1 MVCAVADAPSTH
13 GEDTTISDL
22 PFRSTEQ
29 PLPPR
34 CALAAAQG
42 DGFKKRSSAVLA
54 PGHQIRVDDSFATI
68 GGFRTLAGSE
78 EVNDALKMIRRR
90 RPAVWILLLV
100 GLLLAVVA
108 GAGGAYLA
116 LKHSGSDREEGFLA
130 HGQVSAAIF
139 GVDVD
144 TAQSRRC
151 LAKSDQA
158 ATTIR
163 QGIPVT
169 ISLNGTAVG
178 VGHLSVGHLT
188 REPVHQGNPG
198 SLRASCLYTFTAPV
212 TEKSEGKFTVDIG
225 TATVPFSMDDL
236 RNGVNIGLS

>member
-1 MVCAVADAPSTH
+1 MAS
-13 GEDTTISDL
+13 
-22 PFRSTEQ
+22 
-29 PLPPR
+29 
-34 CALAAAQG
+34 
-42 DGFKKRSSAVLA
+42 KRSSAVLT
-54 PGHQIRVDDSFATI
+54 PTHQIRVDDSFATF
-68 GGFRTLAGSE
+68 GGFRTSQGSE
-78 EVNDALKMIRRR
+78 EVNDALKMIRLR
-90 RPAVWILLLV
+90 RPTVWILLLV

-108 GAGGAYLA
+108 GAAGAYLA
-116 LKHSGSDREEGFLA
+116 LRQSGSDREEGFLA
-130 HGQVSAAIF
+130 HGQVSAAIL

-144 TAQSRRC
+144 TPQSRRC

-178 VGHLSVGHLT
+178 IGHLSVGHLT
-188 REPVHQGNPG
+188 REPVQQGHPDW
-198 SLRASCLYTFTAPV
+198 LRASCVYTFTAPV

-225 TATVPFSMDDL
+225 TATVPFSMNDL

>member
-1 MVCAVADAPSTH
+1 MHS
-13 GEDTTISDL
+13 
-22 PFRSTEQ
+22 
-29 PLPPR
+29 
-34 CALAAAQG
+34 
-42 DGFKKRSSAVLA
+42 
-54 PGHQIRVDDSFATI
+54 
-68 GGFRTLAGSE
+68 
-78 EVNDALKMIRRR
+78 KMIRLR

-100 GLLLAVVA
+100 GLLPAVIA
-108 GAGGAYLA
+108 GAYLA
-116 LKHSGSDREEGFLA
+116 LKQSGSDREEGFLA

-144 TAQSRRC
+144 TPQSRRC

-178 VGHLSVGHLT
+178 VGQLSVGHLT

>member
-1 MVCAVADAPSTH
+1 MHA
-13 GEDTTISDL
+13 
-22 PFRSTEQ
+22 
-29 PLPPR
+29 
-34 CALAAAQG
+34 
-42 DGFKKRSSAVLA
+42 
-54 PGHQIRVDDSFATI
+54 
-68 GGFRTLAGSE
+68 
-78 EVNDALKMIRRR
+78 MIRLR
-90 RPAVWILLLV
+90 RPAVWPLLLV
-100 GLLLAVVA
+100 GLLLAVA
-108 GAGGAYLA
+108 GAAGAYLA
-116 LKHSGSDREEGFLA
+116 LKQSGSDREEGFLA

-144 TAQSRRC
+144 TPQSRRC

-178 VGHLSVGHLT
+178 VGHLSVGHLA
-188 REPVHQGNPG
+188 RDPVHRGIPG

-212 TEKSEGKFTVDIG
+212 TEKSEGILTVDIG
-225 TATVPFSMDDL
+225 TAKVPFSMDDL

>member
-1 MVCAVADAPSTH
+1 M
-13 GEDTTISDL
+13 
-22 PFRSTEQ
+22 Q
-29 PLPPR
+29 PL
-34 CALAAAQG
+34 A
-42 DGFKKRSSAVLA
+42 GFARS
-54 PGHQIRVDDSFATI
+54 Q
-68 GGFRTLAGSE
+68 GSE
-78 EVNDALKMIRRR
+78 GVNDARKMIPLS
-90 RPAVWILLLV
+90 RPPVWMLLLV
-100 GLLLAVVA
+100 GLLLAVEA
-108 GAGGAYLA
+108 GAAGASLA
-116 LKHSGSDREEGFLA
+116 LKQSGSDTEEGFLA

-144 TAQSRRC
+144 TPQSRRC

-178 VGHLSVGHLT
+178 IGHLSVGHLT
-188 REPVHQGNPG
+188 REPVQQGHPDW
-198 SLRASCLYTFTAPV
+198 LRASCVYTFTAPV

-225 TATVPFSMDDL
+225 TAKVRFSMDDL

>member
-1 MVCAVADAPSTH
+1 MAS
-13 GEDTTISDL
+13 
-22 PFRSTEQ
+22 
-29 PLPPR
+29 
-34 CALAAAQG
+34 
-42 DGFKKRSSAVLA
+42 KRSSAVLT
-54 PGHQIRVDDSFATI
+54 PTHQIRVDDSFATF
-68 GGFRTLAGSE
+68 GGFRTSQGSE
-78 EVNDALKMIRRR
+78 EVNDALKMIRLR
-90 RPAVWILLLV
+90 RPTVWILLLV

-108 GAGGAYLA
+108 GAAGAYLA
-116 LKHSGSDREEGFLA
+116 LRQSGSDREEGFLA
-130 HGQVSAAIF
+130 HGQVSAAIL

-144 TAQSRRC
+144 TPQSRRC

-178 VGHLSVGHLT
+178 IGHLSVGHLT
-188 REPVHQGNPG
+188 REPVQQGHPDW
-198 SLRASCLYTFTAPV
+198 LRASCVYTFTAPV

-225 TATVPFSMDDL
+225 TAKVRFSMDDL

>member
-1 MVCAVADAPSTH
+1 
-13 GEDTTISDL
+13 
-22 PFRSTEQ
+22 
-29 PLPPR
+29 
-34 CALAAAQG
+34 
-42 DGFKKRSSAVLA
+42 
-54 PGHQIRVDDSFATI
+54 
-68 GGFRTLAGSE
+68 
-78 EVNDALKMIRRR
+78 MIRLR

-108 GAGGAYLA
+108 GAAGAYLA
-116 LKHSGSDREEGFLA
+116 LKQSGSDREEGFLA
-130 HGQVSAAIF
+130 HGQVSAAIL

-144 TAQSRRC
+144 TPQSRRC

-178 VGHLSVGHLT
+178 IGHLSVGHLT

-198 SLRASCLYTFTAPV
+198 WLRASCLYTFTAPV

-225 TATVPFSMDDL
+225 TAKVPFSMDDL

>member
-1 MVCAVADAPSTH
+1 M
-13 GEDTTISDL
+13 
-22 PFRSTEQ
+22 
-29 PLPPR
+29 
-34 CALAAAQG
+34 
-42 DGFKKRSSAVLA
+42 
-54 PGHQIRVDDSFATI
+54 DDSFATC
-68 GGFRTLAGSE
+68 GGFARSQGSE
-78 EVNDALKMIRRR
+78 EVNDAVKMIRLRC
-90 RPAVWILLLV
+90 PAVWILLLV

-108 GAGGAYLA
+108 GAAGAYLA
-116 LKHSGSDREEGFLA
+116 VKQSGSDREEGFLA

-144 TAQSRRC
+144 KPQSRRC

-198 SLRASCLYTFTAPV
+198 WLRASCLYTFTAPV

-225 TATVPFSMDDL
+225 TAKVPFSMDDL

>member
-1 MVCAVADAPSTH
+1 MAS
-13 GEDTTISDL
+13 
-22 PFRSTEQ
+22 
-29 PLPPR
+29 
-34 CALAAAQG
+34 
-42 DGFKKRSSAVLA
+42 KRSSAVLT
-54 PGHQIRVDDSFATI
+54 PTHQIRVDDSFATF
-68 GGFRTLAGSE
+68 GGFRTSQGSE
-78 EVNDALKMIRRR
+78 EVNDALKMIRLR
-90 RPAVWILLLV
+90 RPTVWILLLV

-108 GAGGAYLA
+108 GAAGAYLA
-116 LKHSGSDREEGFLA
+116 LRQSGSDREEGFLA
-130 HGQVSAAIF
+130 HGQVSAAIL

-144 TAQSRRC
+144 TPQSRRC

-178 VGHLSVGHLT
+178 IGHLSVGHLT
-188 REPVHQGNPG
+188 REPVQQGHPDWI
-198 SLRASCLYTFTAPV
+198 RASCVYTFTAPV

-225 TATVPFSMDDL
+225 TAKVRFSMDDL

>member
-1 MVCAVADAPSTH
+1 MAS
-13 GEDTTISDL
+13 
-22 PFRSTEQ
+22 
-29 PLPPR
+29 
-34 CALAAAQG
+34 
-42 DGFKKRSSAVLA
+42 KRSSAVLT
-54 PGHQIRVDDSFATI
+54 PTHQIRVDDSFATF
-68 GGFRTLAGSE
+68 GGFARSQGSE
-78 EVNDALKMIRRR
+78 EVNDAVKMIRLRC
-90 RPAVWILLLV
+90 PAVWILLLV

-108 GAGGAYLA
+108 GAAGAYLA
-116 LKHSGSDREEGFLA
+116 VKQSGSEREEGFLA
-130 HGQVSAAIF
+130 HGQVSAAIL

-144 TAQSRRC
+144 TPQSRRC

-188 REPVHQGNPG
+188 REAVHQGIPG

-225 TATVPFSMDDL
+225 TAKVPFSMDDL

>member
-1 MVCAVADAPSTH
+1 VQYSRHPTRSGWTIPSQPVA
-13 GEDTTISDL
+13 
-22 PFRSTEQ
+22 
-29 PLPPR
+29 
-34 CALAAAQG
+34 
-42 DGFKKRSSAVLA
+42 GFARW
-54 PGHQIRVDDSFATI
+54 Q
-68 GGFRTLAGSE
+68 GSE
-78 EVNDALKMIRRR
+78 AVNDVLKMIRLR

-108 GAGGAYLA
+108 GSYLA
-116 LKHSGSDREEGFLA
+116 LKQSGSDREEGFLA

-144 TAQSRRC
+144 TPQSRRC

-178 VGHLSVGHLT
+178 GGHLSVGHLT
-188 REPVHQGNPG
+188 REPLHQGNPG

-212 TEKSEGKFTVDIG
+212 TEKSEGKFTVNIG
-225 TATVPFSMDDL
+225 TAKVPFSMDDL

>member
-1 MVCAVADAPSTH
+1 MHS
-13 GEDTTISDL
+13 
-22 PFRSTEQ
+22 
-29 PLPPR
+29 
-34 CALAAAQG
+34 
-42 DGFKKRSSAVLA
+42 
-54 PGHQIRVDDSFATI
+54 
-68 GGFRTLAGSE
+68 
-78 EVNDALKMIRRR
+78 KMIRLR
-90 RPAVWILLLV
+90 RPAVWIPLLV

-108 GAGGAYLA
+108 GAAGANLA
-116 LKHSGSDREEGFLA
+116 LKQSGSDREEGFLA
-130 HGQVSAAIF
+130 HGQVSAAIL

-144 TAQSRRC
+144 TPQSRRC
-151 LAKSDQA
+151 LVKSDQA

-225 TATVPFSMDDL
+225 TAKVPFSMDDL

>member
-1 MVCAVADAPSTH
+1 MQYSRQPTRSGWTIPSQPSA
-13 GEDTTISDL
+13 G
-22 PFRSTEQ
+22 FARSQ
-29 PLPPR
+29 
-34 CALAAAQG
+34 
-42 DGFKKRSSAVLA
+42 
-54 PGHQIRVDDSFATI
+54 
-68 GGFRTLAGSE
+68 GSE
-78 EVNDALKMIRRR
+78 GVNDARKMIRLS
-90 RPAVWILLLV
+90 RPTVWILLLV

-108 GAGGAYLA
+108 GAAGAYLA
-116 LKHSGSDREEGFLA
+116 VKQSGSDREEGFLA
-130 HGQVSAAIF
+130 HGQVSAAIL

-144 TAQSRRC
+144 TPQSRRC

-163 QGIPVT
+163 QGTPVT
-169 ISLNGTAVG
+169 ISLNGTSVG
-178 VGHLSVGHLT
+178 GGHLSVGHLT

-225 TATVPFSMDDL
+225 TAKVPFSMDDL

>member
-1 MVCAVADAPSTH
+1 
-13 GEDTTISDL
+13 
-22 PFRSTEQ
+22 
-29 PLPPR
+29 
-34 CALAAAQG
+34 
-42 DGFKKRSSAVLA
+42 
-54 PGHQIRVDDSFATI
+54 
-68 GGFRTLAGSE
+68 
-78 EVNDALKMIRRR
+78 MIRLR
-90 RPAVWILLLV
+90 RPPVWMLLLV

-108 GAGGAYLA
+108 GADLA
-116 LKHSGSDREEGFLA
+116 LKHSGSDREDGFLA
-130 HGQVSAAIF
+130 HGQVSAAIL

-144 TAQSRRC
+144 TPQSRRC

-178 VGHLSVGHLT
+178 IGQLSVGHLT
-188 REPVHQGNPG
+188 REAVHQGNPG
-198 SLRASCLYTFTAPV
+198 ALRASCLYTFTAPV

-225 TATVPFSMDDL
+225 TAKVPFSMDDL

>member
-1 MVCAVADAPSTH
+1 MK
-13 GEDTTISDL
+13 
-22 PFRSTEQ
+22 Q
-29 PLPPR
+29 
-34 CALAAAQG
+34 
-42 DGFKKRSSAVLA
+42 
-54 PGHQIRVDDSFATI
+54 
-68 GGFRTLAGSE
+68 
-78 EVNDALKMIRRR
+78 
-90 RPAVWILLLV
+90 
-100 GLLLAVVA
+100 
-108 GAGGAYLA
+108 
-116 LKHSGSDREEGFLA
+116 SGSDREEGFLA

-144 TAQSRRC
+144 TPQSRRC

-198 SLRASCLYTFTAPV
+198 SLGRLPIYVYSARDGEERGQIYGRYRH
-212 TEKSEGKFTVDIG
+212 SEGTVFDG
-225 TATVPFSMDDL
+225 
-236 RNGVNIGLS
+236 

>member
-1 MVCAVADAPSTH
+1 MHS
-13 GEDTTISDL
+13 
-22 PFRSTEQ
+22 
-29 PLPPR
+29 
-34 CALAAAQG
+34 
-42 DGFKKRSSAVLA
+42 
-54 PGHQIRVDDSFATI
+54 
-68 GGFRTLAGSE
+68 
-78 EVNDALKMIRRR
+78 KMIRRR

-108 GAGGAYLA
+108 GAAGAYLA
-116 LKHSGSDREEGFLA
+116 LKQSGSDREAGFLA

-144 TAQSRRC
+144 TPQSRRC

-158 ATTIR
+158 ATTVR

-198 SLRASCLYTFTAPV
+198 SLRASCLYAFTAPV

-225 TATVPFSMDDL
+225 TAKVPFSMDDL

>member
-1 MVCAVADAPSTH
+1 M
-13 GEDTTISDL
+13 
-22 PFRSTEQ
+22 
-29 PLPPR
+29 
-34 CALAAAQG
+34 
-42 DGFKKRSSAVLA
+42 
-54 PGHQIRVDDSFATI
+54 DDSFATI

-90 RPAVWILLLV
+90 RPAVWIPLLV

-130 HGQVSAAIF
+130 HGQVSAAIL

-144 TAQSRRC
+144 TPQSRRC

-169 ISLNGTAVG
+169 ISLNGTAVELG
-178 VGHLSVGHLT
+178 SCPLDTSHANRGT
-188 REPVHQGNPG
+188 REILVG
-198 SLRASCLYTFTAPV
+198 SGVLPIHVYSARDGEQRGQIYGRYRR
-212 TEKSEGKFTVDIG
+212 SEGTVFDG
-225 TATVPFSMDDL
+225 
-236 RNGVNIGLS
+236 